1 MEGSNVKE
9 SLSCAGCLNDIGED
23 DYISALG
30 QDWHKD
36 CFRCSVCDAALSTWY
51 FEKAGLLFC
60 QNDYWARYGDNCQQ
74 CAQVITGPV
83 MAAGEHRFH
92 PECFACTAC
101 GAHVEDGEPY
111 ALLERSKLYCG
122 ACCGA
127 AMRSTRGAHAIR
139 VLRLPARALR
149 LAAGPGAQL
158 TLAQGRCVSKLS
170 ALVRALLRA
179 AVSVCIQLTCH
190 RIDSSCGM
198 LTLHIGDKVLEINGS
213 PVRGRTLVDF
223 DPDTVVQLTIEHN
236 PNTLNMK
243 RGPSAKIPTDRQT
256 ECDDRPKLEGKSPI
270 ERKIYKEDLKKHIPN
285 RHSNDNGDQRTDKRD
300 SEEGVVKKE
309 RLFKRKGED
318 GGKRVIKRRQTP
330 SSPLLGD
337 KERSSSM
344 SKLLDVNVD
353 GVETSGVLCDLSR
366 ARSFRAE
373 PAQGQKVFRASDL
386 LQGELLGSGFFG
398 QVYKVTHRDTNE
410 VMVLKQLYRVDED
423 AQRNFLKEVAVLRS
437 LQHPNVLRFVGVL
450 YKDKRLHLVTEYVA
464 GGTLHQ
470 LLQDSRRP
478 LGWARRAALARDVAA
493 GVGYLHR
500 MNVIHRD
507 LNSHNCLVREDQTVI
522 VADFGLA
529 RIVQRT
535 ASSSLQRAPHAHAS
549 LRRKRYTVVGN
560 PYWMAPEMM
569 NGNVYDEKVDVFSFG
584 IILCEIIGRVSADPD
599 FLPRRSDFGL
609 NEALFMEKFC
619 KPSACPEPFYRIA
632 FLACHLDPDTRPPF
646 EVMEIWLES
655 LVLHLSNAGPLPATL
670 LADVEQY
677 ARAAHDAGVPG
688 RGHATPESCPH
699 HDSGIF
705 CANRDSCH
713 SCHTCHTCGSAQ
725 RLQRSPSGAPNLD
738 FTEGVIKSQSNTT
751 LECVLAGSAAAAG
764 GGRALGKC
772 VSASQLA
779 PRRLTWALCAARS
792 RSHHALA
799 LARPP
804 GYILRT
810 DARGINITQVDDI
823 TEWLEPPQPLKR
835 TSPDCQLN
843 NILTEQHKTRKVE
856 DNDELDG
863 NLPSFL
869 RNQSVE
875 GLESKSKHDVDAPL
889 PFCRHYSIP
898 DNCETKDESD
908 DSDSSDD
915 DLADISDWYKN
926 VTSFKKINMEVDQ
939 PKNLFA
945 GIVKKGESILSKKS
959 SYDVIN
965 TTAKNNEYLKN
976 GKKIA
981 ENDCKNF
988 DIGLNK
994 PSLLVTDCSNNI
1006 PKTLNVSKPAEKP
1019 NFFAKKLLSPKLSR
1033 LFKPNSGEVVR
1044 NKHDA
1049 TDAKEEK
1056 SRSHFFVQKPASPG
1070 VVRSSYRVRPVEDER
1085 KANVNDVL
1093 KSDLKLASMGKP
1105 MTPIFRRHLPSE
1117 KTDFAD
1123 GRFSYRDRR
1132 SRGPKTEEKF
1142 VEIGRNK
1149 IKAPISAIENNL
1161 TPLTRNTQTNKVSAL
1176 TPVPEKKD
1184 KAVETEGKEDK
1195 YVPKKRELGI
1205 SRSNYVSLA
1214 NLKINSQ
1221 KELGSDV
1228 KEKPKGSLSGNS
1240 PIERVI

>member
-1 MEGSNVKE
+1 MDGSNMNE
-9 SLSCAGCLNDIGED
+9 SLSCAGCLNVIGED

-60 QNDYWARYGDNCQQ
+60 QNDYWKRYGDNCQQ

-122 ACCGA
+122 ACCGS
-127 AMRSTRGAHAIR
+127 AMRAARGAHAIR
-139 VLRLPARALR
+139 VLRLPGRALR
-149 LAAGPGAQL
+149 LASGPGASL
-158 TLAQGRCVSKLS
+158 TLTHGRCASKLS
-170 ALVRALLRA
+170 ALARALLRA

-213 PVRGRTLVDF
+213 PVRGRPIGDL
-223 DPDTVVQLTIEHN
+223 DPDAVVQLTLEHN
-236 PNTLNMK
+236 PGALTMK
-243 RGPSAKIPTDRQT
+243 RRTSTNPQPDKQPEVDKPKI
-256 ECDDRPKLEGKSPI
+256 EGKSPI
-270 ERKIYKEDLKKHIPN
+270 ERKIYKEDLRKHIPT
-285 RHSNDNGDQRTDKRD
+285 RHSSDDQRTEKRD
-300 SEEGVVKKE
+300 IDEGVKKD

-330 SSPLLGD
+330 TSPLIGD

-344 SKLLDVNVD
+344 SKLLDAVD
-353 GVETSGVLCDLSR
+353 AAEASGVLRDLSR

-470 LLQDSRRP
+470 LLQDTSRS
-478 LGWARRAALARDVAA
+478 LSWARRARLARDVAA
-493 GVGYLHR
+493 GLGYLHR

-535 ASSSLQRAPHAHAS
+535 ASSSLPRSPHAHAS

-609 NEALFMEKFC
+609 NEALFVEKFC
-619 KPSACPEPFYRIA
+619 KPSACPEPFFKIA
-632 FLACHLDPDTRPPF
+632 FLACNLDPDTRPPF

-655 LVLHLSNAGPLPATL
+655 LVLHLSSPGPLPPTL
-670 LADVEQY
+670 LADIEQY
-677 ARAAHDAGVPG
+677 ARGTQQDVDLSG
-688 RGHATPESCPH
+688 RGHATPECCPQS
-699 HDSGIF
+699 DSGIF

-713 SCHTCHTCGSAQ
+713 SCQSYDSCQ
-725 RLQRSPSGAPNLD
+725 RLQRSPSGTPSVE
-738 FTEGVIKSQSNTT
+738 FTEGSSSNAAVACGGFGVGGRA
-751 LECVLAGSAAAAG
+751 LSKCVSASG
-764 GGRALGKC
+764 VGRALGKC
-772 VSASQLA
+772 VSASHL
-779 PRRLTWALCAARS
+779 AARS

-799 LARPP
+799 P
-804 GYILRT
+804 GYILRST
-810 DARGINITQVDDI
+810 GRSINITKVDDI
-823 TEWLEPPQPLKR
+823 NEWLDPPQPLKR

-843 NILTEQHKTRKVE
+843 NLLPEHSKTRRV
-856 DNDELDG
+856 DETDDVDS

-875 GLESKSKHDVDAPL
+875 GLESKFKHDADTPL

-898 DNCETKDESD
+898 DNCEAVDD
-908 DSDSSDD
+908 LNDSDSSDD
-915 DLADISDWYKN
+915 DLTDISDWYRN
-926 VTSFKKINMEVDQ
+926 ITAFKKIDIDIDQ
-939 PKNLFA
+939 TKNILA
-945 GIVKKGESILSKKS
+945 GIVKKGESILAKKS
-959 SYDVIN
+959 SYDVTDARSN
-965 TTAKNNEYLKN
+965 EESRSNKNSDAPDTEAAK
-976 GKKIA
+976 
-981 ENDCKNF
+981 
-988 DIGLNK
+988 
-994 PSLLVTDCSNNI
+994 NI
-1006 PKTLNVSKPAEKP
+1006 PKTLDVKPTEKP

-1044 NKHDA
+1044 NKNNTSDH
-1049 TDAKEEK
+1049 KEEK
-1056 SRSHFFVQKPASPG
+1056 SRSNFFVQRPSSPG
-1070 VVRSSYRVRPVEDER
+1070 LVRSSYRVRPTEDDR
-1085 KANVNDVL
+1085 RNTSSDVI

-1105 MTPIFRRHLPSE
+1105 MTPIFRRHLTTDKP
-1117 KTDFAD
+1117 DFAD
-1123 GRFSYRDRR
+1123 CRYSCRDRR
-1132 SRGPKTEEKF
+1132 SRPSKTEEKF
-1142 VEIGRNK
+1142 VEIGRNR
-1149 IKAPISAIENNL
+1149 IKTPISNIQQNL
-1161 TPLTRNTQTNKVSAL
+1161 TPLHSANNVAL
-1176 TPVPEKKD
+1176 LPEKIEKEEKEKD
-1184 KAVETEGKEDK
+1184 A
-1195 YVPKKRELGI
+1195 PKRRELGI

-1214 NLKINSQ
+1214 NLKINS
-1221 KELGSDV
+1221 KNELGQVV
-1228 KEKPKGSLSGNS
+1228 KDKSKSSLNS
-1240 PIERVI
+1240 SSPVERVI